1 MLTLRLS
8 RAGTKKKP
16 VYHLIATDSRSRRD
30 GRFIENL
37 GYYNPLRKILVL
49 KEDRVQHWL
58 KVGASFSE
66 TAKQLIQRHQ
76 RHQGF
81 GVAPAVPA
89 GRAAA
94 PAPTAAA
101 PAATTASAATPA
113 PTNVVVVQMPEAST
127 PTAS

>member
-37 GYYNPLRKILVL
+37 GYYNPLRKVLVL
-49 KEDRVQHWL
+49 KDDRVQHWL
-58 KVGASFSE
+58 KLGASLSE
-66 TAKQLIQRHQ
+66 TAKQLIQRHT

-89 GRAAA
+89 GRAAPTATAAATVA
-94 PAPTAAA
+94 PAPA
-101 PAATTASAATPA
+101 
-113 PTNVVVVQMPEAST
+113 TNVVVVQMPEAST